1 MEWYEAIILGIV
13 QGLTEFLP
21 ISSSGHLE
29 IASYI
34 LKTNPSENLMFTVVV
49 HIATAISIIYVFR
62 KDINEIIK
70 GLIQF
75 KKKQL
80 DFILKILI
88 SSVPV
93 GVVGVLFEKEVES
106 FFTGNI
112 VLVGS
117 MLLITAA
124 LLFFTYFK
132 KDDSKKNISYTDAIA
147 IGLAQALAILPGISR
162 SGSTIS
168 MALLLNV
175 NREKA
180 TKFSF
185 LMVLVPI
192 FGILILKSIKGFTEI
207 SETSN
212 LILFESSYIF
222 GFISALFS
230 GVFACKMMLK
240 IVKESKL
247 IYFSAYCLLVGSI
260 GIYFGSNK
268 SDETFYII
276 PIKEISELREISKNS
291 NPPILDSLDSHKKL
305 VDLKKLDDEFQLDIR
320 YASTNNFMRS
330 KFYKNERAFFN
341 MSAADRLIEAKND
354 LKELGYGIII
364 YDAYRPWFVTKMFW
378 EGTPENLKHFVANP
392 ENGSS
397 HNKGCA
403 IDIGLYDIETGESIV
418 MISGYDEFTERAY
431 PNYMGGSKKQRD
443 IRDMLIQVMERN
455 DFTVY
460 EYEWWHFNYNQCDS
474 GIMNYSF
481 EELDSISS

>member
-1 MEWYEAIILGIV
+1 MEWYEALILGIV

-62 KDINEIIK
+62 KDINEIVK
-70 GLIQF
+70 GLTQF
-75 KKKQL
+75 KKEEV
-80 DFILKILI
+80 DFVLKILI

-93 GVVGVLFEKEVES
+93 GVIGVLFEKEVES

-132 KDDSKKNISYTDAIA
+132 KDDSKKNISFTDAIV

-175 NREKA
+175 NRDKA

-212 LILFESSYIF
+212 LILFDSSYIV

-230 GVFACKMMLK
+230 GVFACKVMLK

-320 YASTNNFMRS
+320 YASSNNFMRS

-364 YDAYRPWFVTKMFW
+364 Y
-378 EGTPENLKHFVANP
+378 
-392 ENGSS
+392 
-397 HNKGCA
+397 
-403 IDIGLYDIETGESIV
+403 
-418 MISGYDEFTERAY
+418 
-431 PNYMGGSKKQRD
+431 
-443 IRDMLIQVMERN
+443 
-455 DFTVY
+455 
-460 EYEWWHFNYNQCDS
+460 EYT
-474 GIMNYSF
+474 
-481 EELDSISS
+481 

>member
-75 KKKQL
+75 KKKQV

-93 GVVGVLFEKEVES
+93 AVVGVLFEKEVES

-185 LMVLVPI
+185 LMVLIPI

-212 LILFESSYIF
+212 LILFESSYVF

-260 GIYFGSNK
+260 GIYFGSNN
-268 SDETFYII
+268 SDDTFYII

-431 PNYMGGSKKQRD
+431 TNYMGGSKKQRD

-460 EYEWWHFNYNQCDS
+460 EYEWWHFNYNGCDS

>member
-112 VLVGS
+112 FLVGS

-132 KDDSKKNISYTDAIA
+132 KDDTKKNISYTDALA

-185 LMVLVPI
+185 LMVLIPI

-212 LILFESSYIF
+212 LILFESSYLF

-260 GIYFGSNK
+260 GIYFGSNN
-268 SDETFYII
+268 SDDTFYII

-460 EYEWWHFNYNQCDS
+460 EYEWWHFNYNGCDS

>member
-212 LILFESSYIF
+212 LILFESSYVF

-260 GIYFGSNK
+260 GIYFGSNN
-268 SDETFYII
+268 SDDTFYII

-291 NPPILDSLDSHKKL
+291 NPPTLDSLDSHKKL

-397 HNKGCA
+397 HNKSCA

-443 IRDMLIQVMERN
+443 IRDTLIQVMERN

-460 EYEWWHFNYNQCDS
+460 EYEWWHFNYNGCDS

>member
-1 MEWYEAIILGIV
+1 
-13 QGLTEFLP
+13 
-21 ISSSGHLE
+21 
-29 IASYI
+29 
-34 LKTNPSENLMFTVVV
+34 
-49 HIATAISIIYVFR
+49 
-62 KDINEIIK
+62 
-70 GLIQF
+70 
-75 KKKQL
+75 
-80 DFILKILI
+80 
-88 SSVPV
+88 
-93 GVVGVLFEKEVES
+93 
-106 FFTGNI
+106 
-112 VLVGS
+112 
-117 MLLITAA
+117 
-124 LLFFTYFK
+124 
-132 KDDSKKNISYTDAIA
+132 
-147 IGLAQALAILPGISR
+147 
-162 SGSTIS
+162 
-168 MALLLNV
+168 
-175 NREKA
+175 
-180 TKFSF
+180 
-185 LMVLVPI
+185 
-192 FGILILKSIKGFTEI
+192 
-207 SETSN
+207 
-212 LILFESSYIF
+212 
-222 GFISALFS
+222 
-230 GVFACKMMLK
+230 MLK
-240 IVKESKL
+240 IVNESKL

-460 EYEWWHFNYNQCDS
+460 EYEWWHFNYNGCDS